1 REPSGRLPA
10 VPGQC
15 GYAGSGPPGG
25 HTVSGDID
33 DALKRAH
40 AARERS
46 RAAHEA
52 AKNTHRRAAD
62 LHYRAAH
69 FQEEHAAAERE
80 LGHAGK
86 AEKMEAAARRAR
98 DRARAEHLRAEL
110 L

>member
-1 REPSGRLPA
+1 M
-10 VPGQC
+10 
-15 GYAGSGPPGG
+15 
-25 HTVSGDID
+25 SGDID
-33 DALKRAH
+33 DALNRAH

-86 AEKMEAAARRAR
+86 PRRWKQPRGEPATGR
-98 DRARAEHLRAEL
+98 VPNTCGRSSSERLTPTRSSVSRSR
-110 L
+110 